1 MESEMKKEVKIVLA
15 GLTALGIGLAV
26 GYMIANWVIND
37 LMKDV
42 VVDLDEEEVASE
54 LHQTA
59 EEEV

>member
-1 MESEMKKEVKIVLA
+1 MKKEVKIVLA

>member
-1 MESEMKKEVKIVLA
+1 
-15 GLTALGIGLAV
+15 
-26 GYMIANWVIND
+26 MIANWLIND

>member
-1 MESEMKKEVKIVLA
+1 MKKEVKFVLA